1 MALPKRIFWDLESTL
16 CVFGLSLIGCG
27 HTIFRLRKY
36 WKLWTNKASLLDLVD
51 LGQSSGIQ
59 AQSLE
64 YVLNYKGRYNKPE
77 EYENIIIRSNEE
89 GELIKLK
96 DIASVELG
104 SEFFDIYSNLDGRP
118 SSSIV
123 LKQTPNSNGSDVIAQ
138 VKDKLAELEKDF
150 PAGIRLQIQ
159 L

>member
-1 MALPKRIFWDLESTL
+1 
-16 CVFGLSLIGCG
+16 
-27 HTIFRLRKY
+27 
-36 WKLWTNKASLLDLVD
+36 
-51 LGQSSGIQ
+51 
-59 AQSLE
+59 LE

-96 DIASVELG
+96 DIATVELG

-123 LKQTPNSNGSDVIAQ
+123 SETNTQ
-138 VKDKLAELEKDF
+138 
-150 PAGIRLQIQ
+150 
-159 L
+159 